1 MVAPA
6 PGGVIRLMPV
16 RSKTPASFDERS
28 AALTVRAVV
37 PVLAL
42 FGMILM
48 VGCERPVEP
57 EIVIEHEITPR
68 PLKVGVSTIT
78 LRLTDRA
85 GQPVNGAGI
94 KLEATM
100 THPGMRPVFSEA
112 VETEP
117 GRYRSSIEFTMGGD
131 WVIIVHVTLPDGR
144 RLERQLDVKGIQ
156 PG

>member
-6 PGGVIRLMPV
+6 PGGVIRQMPV
-16 RSKTPASFDERS
+16 RSKILAQAGERS
-28 AALTVRAVV
+28 AATIAMV
-37 PVLAL
+37 PALAL

-48 VGCERPVEP
+48 TGCERPAGP
-57 EIVIEHEITPR
+57 EIVIEHEITPQ
-68 PLKVGVSTIT
+68 PLKAGVSTIT
-78 LRLTDRA
+78 LRLTDAA
-85 GQPVNGAGI
+85 GRPVNGAGV
-94 KLEATM
+94 KLEGTM

-144 RLERQLDVKGIQ
+144 RLERQLEVKGVQ

>member
-1 MVAPA
+1 
-6 PGGVIRLMPV
+6 MPV
-16 RSKTPASFDERS
+16 RSKTPASFDES
-28 AALTVRAVV
+28 FAALTVRAVV

-48 VGCERPVEP
+48 AGCERPVEP
-57 EIVIEHEITPR
+57 AVVIEHEIIPR

-78 LRLTDRA
+78 LRLTDAA
-85 GQPVNGAGI
+85 GQPINGAGI
-94 KLEATM
+94 KLEGTM
-100 THPGMRPVFSEA
+100 THPGMRPVFSQA
-112 VETEP
+112 VETGP